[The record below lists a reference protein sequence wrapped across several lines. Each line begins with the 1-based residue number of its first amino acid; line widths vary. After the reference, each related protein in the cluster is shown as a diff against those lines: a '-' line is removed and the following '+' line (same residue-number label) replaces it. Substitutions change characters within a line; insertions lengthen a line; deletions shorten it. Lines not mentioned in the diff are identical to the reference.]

1 MRRPRRFR
9 AELRTEEGDDAR
21 QGCPHVLAARP
32 YRLVDD
38 VEKAR
43 VVHSME
49 NVEYPVVRNVG
60 LGAIG
65 TRTVELDAHV
75 ASEWGGLL
83 DTPEQ
88 LRLTHP
94 RSRSTTRPGTPAK
107 LPAVKDNCQVR
118 VVHLLDEAQHV
129 GAGAA

>member
-1 MRRPRRFR
+1 MRRPRQFR

-32 YRLVDD
+32 YRLVND

-60 LGAIG
+60 LGPIG
-65 TRTVELDAHV
+65 TRTGELDAPV

-88 LRLTHP
+88 LRLTP
-94 RSRSTTRPGTPAK
+94 LRSRSTTRPAAPAK
-107 LPAVKDNCQVR
+107 LPPVKHTCQVR
-118 VVHLLDEAQHV
+118 VVLLLDE
-129 GAGAA
+129 